1 MNVNVTPMTEMK
13 KMKTPAN
20 NITVPVTNV
29 RKAMRES
36 GARGV
41 VKIPAGKRNVR
52 VNLSAVPRNFLE
64 RLALTPLSEMLAE
77 KVQAHLKETLVV
89 PGTDPFETMVSGPQE
104 LWTVLNTACQ
114 AGKPSLETQFP
125 NGEWYPIAI
134 QTHVH
139 NGMLGEFLRIQ
150 ANAKVCDHNE
160 RMDIRIFGPFVD
172 PENNPVKRSVKDIL
186 QTRRL
191 RPLTPERLEVFRKRQ
206 AKLRG
211 IVDKTGLVLDNTKP
225 VLYVNRFLWM
235 QSLDTRDLGT
245 PESPATV
252 IVEPSLESASQE
264 DYYDE
269 DEGETTLT
277 YPFVRVFS
285 LDLKKYV
292 YADVEAVVP
301 HVYPVANK
309 DRIVLPTEIRSVL
322 DNIFDAGNSK
332 LFSDAFSGRHG
343 GMVILANGP
352 SGVGKCLGQGTPVLL
367 ANGEVRPVED
377 IVIGDRLM
385 GPDGTARTVLSI
397 NNGFGEL
404 YQITPRKG
412 APWVCND
419 VHMLTLI
426 RSQTGEVVDIPLD
439 EYLKK
444 SRSFWNTHK
453 LFSVGVSKFEG
464 TKSDLPVD
472 PYFLGVWFGDGSKH
486 LRELSDGLNLTNIGV
501 SNMDPEIV
509 RTCEK
514 TAKKWG
520 LKVSVNT
527 SKPCPTYFLVGT
539 ERLTS
544 NPLVDVVRTLVG
556 TEVNMPKDYLTASRD
571 DRLQFLA
578 GLLDADG
585 DLVNNCFTITQKRE
599 DWARSILFV
608 ARSLG
613 FAATIKHKK
622 GGYRKSD
629 GTAFVGN
636 YFRVT
641 ISGHIDEIPV
651 QIPRKQPSR
660 RKQIKVATHKGF
672 STHSIGKGNYF
683 GFTLD
688 GDGRFLLGDFT
699 VTHNTLTA
707 EVFSQTVQRPLYIL
721 EVGELGTNVTTVEEN
736 LEKIFARAARWNAV
750 LLFDE
755 ADIFLTAR
763 DERDLERNAIVGVFL
778 RLLDYYQ
785 GTFFLTTNRAEVLDP
800 AFKSRITLR
809 LDYPGLDHT
818 TRQRIWEIML
828 TAAKFDTSN
837 VNLEVVSETNVN
849 GRQIRNMVRLLTVLN
864 PTKTI
869 NTVDVERVLRFTA

>member
-1 MNVNVTPMTEMK
+1 MNHIATEALNEM
-13 KMKTPAN
+13 KMKTAAT
-20 NITVPVTNV
+20 NITVPVANV

-41 VKIPAGKRNVR
+41 VKIVKGKRNVR

-64 RLALTPLSEMLAE
+64 RLVLTPLSEMISE

-89 PGTDPFETMVSGPQE
+89 PGTDPFETLVSGPQE
-104 LWTVLNTACQ
+104 LWTVLNAACP

-139 NGMLGEFLRIQ
+139 TGFFGEFLRIQ

-160 RMDIRIFGPFVD
+160 RMDIRIYGPFVD
-172 PENNPVKRSVKDIL
+172 PENNPTKRSVKEVL
-186 QTRRL
+186 AARRL

-211 IVDKTGLVLDNTKP
+211 IADNTGLVLDNTKP

-245 PESPATV
+245 PEMPATV

-269 DEGETTLT
+269 EEGEVTLT

-322 DNIFDAGNSK
+322 DNIFNAGNSK

-352 SGVGKCLGQGTPVLL
+352 SGVGK
-367 ANGEVRPVED
+367 
-377 IVIGDRLM
+377 
-385 GPDGTARTVLSI
+385 
-397 NNGFGEL
+397 
-404 YQITPRKG
+404 
-412 APWVCND
+412 
-419 VHMLTLI
+419 
-426 RSQTGEVVDIPLD
+426 
-439 EYLKK
+439 
-444 SRSFWNTHK
+444 
-453 LFSVGVSKFEG
+453 
-464 TKSDLPVD
+464 
-472 PYFLGVWFGDGSKH
+472 
-486 LRELSDGLNLTNIGV
+486 
-501 SNMDPEIV
+501 
-509 RTCEK
+509 
-514 TAKKWG
+514 
-520 LKVSVNT
+520 
-527 SKPCPTYFLVGT
+527 
-539 ERLTS
+539 
-544 NPLVDVVRTLVG
+544 
-556 TEVNMPKDYLTASRD
+556 
-571 DRLQFLA
+571 
-578 GLLDADG
+578 
-585 DLVNNCFTITQKRE
+585 
-599 DWARSILFV
+599 
-608 ARSLG
+608 
-613 FAATIKHKK
+613 
-622 GGYRKSD
+622 
-629 GTAFVGN
+629 
-636 YFRVT
+636 
-641 ISGHIDEIPV
+641 
-651 QIPRKQPSR
+651 
-660 RKQIKVATHKGF
+660 
-672 STHSIGKGNYF
+672 
-683 GFTLD
+683 
-688 GDGRFLLGDFT
+688 
-699 VTHNTLTA
+699 TLTA

-721 EVGELGTNVTTVEEN
+721 EVGELGTNVTTVEQN

-809 LDYPGLDHT
+809 LDYPGLDHS

-828 TAAKFDTSN
+828 TAAKFDISN